1 MQKLQDSVFS
11 IIKTTNLS
19 PAVFSYLQPSENAEN
34 VPLGGIL
41 SDTKHGWLALGTKF
55 CVVDLRTGL
64 KVAAR
69 TFGVPYSNTNCTIT
83 SVIELPTPL
92 TENSKQLIICL
103 ECEDLTGLICVLHI
117 NGSQILRCIQT
128 DVVITEIAV
137 CDEVPDGPL
146 TCFDGVIMAGSK
158 RGEIFAF
165 DLNRASLI
173 QALKDISQGYEHLV
187 RMESNPANLAF
198 LSLNAVPQIDQ
209 HRDQA
214 LDNDDHLAIILNENS
229 LVDGQYLFRNPDG
242 SIRMKAKQDHI
253 RVSSL
258 QYVPQLGSLAVGYNF
273 GAFQIWNMMSLEL
286 EFASQVNRECLPVT
300 HFGFQEPCDDP
311 RAFCYLW
318 AIFSVMER
326 FEEEEF
332 PLAVMYSLTYQ
343 GKRMLSDTKCLYQ
356 NFMMATIRFQLELSV
371 MENAG
376 QFIGGRCVSCHAYSV
391 SSTLG
396 EEGEDSMLNICQL
409 VWECWGENV
418 NSATEYGMLLF
429 DLDQWYKDQMPST
442 YGLQSNAFMSASWC
456 GQLTTAGTRT
466 LDVRLQPGS
475 VTPYSHATRLEE
487 HFYPNSIHYSK
498 CSNKVTTDVAGTR
511 TLDVRL
517 QPGSVTPYSHA
528 TRLEEHFYP
537 NSIHYSKCSNK
548 VTTDAAGIRTLD
560 VRLQPGSVT
569 PYSHATRLEEYF
581 YPNSIHYNCICLN
594 TSDACVLNTAGIQR
608 QIIASIDDTGPTALL
623 NPPRLYHACVAAGL
637 TPLYMDGLLTNPSAE
652 EQRRFLLSVALEARL
667 ARFLKRCAHDWA
679 TGSHH
684 GVGCTLT
691 FLVDWC
697 WRRAL
702 QLKENAKEL
711 TAPLFSSSSLPDR
724 NVVRCLEHC
733 VQQLTQLT
741 GLLDAI
747 LTKCC
752 NLIVP
757 DALSEIEEKYKGV
770 GTVSLYFQV
779 VQWFLR
785 VGLLPERHQDLP
797 YPARQLNEIYTKR
810 RMKLQRLQ
818 SGLPDGDSSKSC
830 SLLYIDQLIEHEFG
844 GERIQQMW
852 LKGGSETNGLY
863 PPPSLYSLLRLYLL
877 PDIAEEH
884 KHSLVLYLLV
894 DYSMVYE
901 VRYEAV
907 VRRLMQFPTMFGLSN
922 TAIKAT
928 QAFWHLDHRDFDFA
942 LDQLQCLTGNTLSPW
957 QHHAV
962 LSALL
967 AQNMTQAALQ
977 YLHVRKPAPIQN
989 NRVNDHDKLED
1000 WQSCCNLYLA
1010 RKLVFEALDVVRM
1023 CVQNAASLEEKLHVL
1038 NFFFKGCR
1046 NTGQLSKILQVT
1058 LLPFEEEAFVK
1069 YLERCNEPH
1078 TSDILIMYYLQQARY
1093 LEAQQHNCKLRHT
1106 KRSNIS
1112 SSSSSIVE
1120 VMDRQQARDTLV
1132 EVVCA
1137 SLPTIATKVAH
1148 MALSDH
1154 CEPHIVAA
1162 KPMSVFVQA
1171 KSPKNTFTYKS
1182 SFIQDTIENASETW
1196 VNRPKMRRGIK
1207 RALSIEDTPFI
1218 CTPKLSRTK
1227 SIFSDFHSE
1236 GTPPKRAKFDLTGA
1250 ATPRTPRTPRGDLN
1264 ISRQM
1269 ATLLDM
1275 PEVQSPDGKIYDRSG
1290 AGTPHSILKIRNS
1303 ALGRDAPSP
1312 VDSRYLGD
1320 SDDELLETASNH
1332 THYSDS
1338 TNKHLR
1344 FTIPTASESGSTPS
1358 PPPAPFTAEVRDR
1371 EPVRQK
1377 EMDESM
1383 ESFVTSTSTA
1393 HPMKDENPFESPLKK
1408 LATEEKVLSRKSY
1421 KDNVRARRS
1430 LSISANSSLSED
1442 PNTSIES
1449 IADIPIT
1456 LINPRY
1462 RRTETPDKRERDG
1475 ASPNKTVGKES
1486 SLSPSRK
1493 INEETEME
1501 RGERDSV
1508 PRTPRGRRGIRGG
1521 GESTPLANRSRS
1533 GTPEHVDSPI
1543 ITPLRPNRNTRSRS
1557 RTPEISPRAS
1567 PLAPIPEQPRQEVES
1582 EPHPVK
1588 TTLSVQSRLRSRSR
1602 TPERMEKVAES
1613 PRLEAIS
1620 ESPTKPE
1627 EPESPRRRLRSRSRS
1642 PQVELEVPK
1651 SPRTL
1656 RSRSK
1661 TPEKLMSPKAD
1672 RTTKAKKSLTRIV
1685 LEANTFKAKNT
1696 EPEPEQ
1702 TKENEELIECTPMKP
1717 KQAATMDVS
1726 FSPIVNKSV
1735 LTETPDKLQSADSS
1749 KSNVENLPAFT
1760 KINETQF
1767 GKSILQSCESSAA
1780 ETSQEVEK
1788 DKDNESVNI
1797 KTLPAFT
1804 SMNDSIFAKSVLHS
1818 YESSVAESSSIHE
1831 ISVTNEISVTKVT
1844 KTEVSIA
1851 CKSVL
1856 KDQSSLLTNDS
1867 ESESEDNK
1875 SNWKECTERVEGTA
1889 QDIQKEK
1896 ERIVE
1901 IEREI
1906 NEIEGDMSDE
1916 EGSTDEEIV
1925 EGADDDDT
1933 DEESSE
1939 GDDSMSGS
1947 GDDEIISIG
1956 DSSAES
1962 NDIQLDEQTSSDSN
1976 RQNRQIEEQLD
1987 EQTSSDSNRQIEE
2000 LEVNVRESPDTT
2012 EQSDRD
2018 PLNQGRVSLLT
2029 DDNSMSDNEMDLN
2042 YDDDEEE
2049 ESKTTETGSAKIETE
2064 TPTTE
2069 TEPAKTK
2076 TVTAETEIEP
2086 SKTETHAVIKID
2098 VVVEE
2103 VNPIEEKETRTAT
2116 AEAKSTDVVDASS
2129 VINKPEDMEVDPIIS
2144 KTVDIIPK
2152 ENTEKDKTDKE
2163 AAAENKT
2170 ENKQVEKETNEL
2182 QKIMETTEQS
2192 KKTAENTEKEKPKS
2206 RLRKRASS
2214 TASNKSNKKDDNKMD
2229 VDKTENIET
2238 RKPTTRKRA
2247 KSTTSNQSEEVEET
2261 PSKVSNPTPAMRR
2274 LMAKRESKEGENKVE
2289 SSVTPQRRATRSRS
2303 KNDDNVSVTSEDS
2316 VRSTRSKA
2324 SEKEKKGRKSIVA
2337 VKPELSAIPEMSVDE
2352 SKDVSDY
2359 SSSRRLTRHQRSL
2372 LSTLE
2377 LRPRLGRAT
2386 AAATDQD
2393 ERPPFDVQPIDR
2405 ISLLNKTD
2413 FEGSPDSS
2421 EPARQSPETE
2431 STVSHSSGRRTP
2443 RMARAASES
2452 KTAPKAAK
2460 IGRRVSV
2467 DVVSESGVG
2476 SPGSPA
2482 RPGRRASFNRAC
2494 EALHTPKGRRVST
2507 DLRKETDSGAG
2518 SPAGSEAPGPAAP
2531 ARRGR
2536 RASGH
2541 SDTSVTKDTGKR
2553 SKKLSTVE
2561 ESDAKK

>member
-92 TENSKQLIICL
+92 TENSKQLIVCL
-103 ECEDLTGLICVLHI
+103 ECEDLTGLICVLHV

-198 LSLNAVPQIDQ
+198 LSHNAVSQIDQ

-214 LDNDDHLAIILNENS
+214 LENDDHLALILNENS

-258 QYVPQLGSLAVGYNF
+258 QYVPQLGSLAVGFNF

-318 AIFSVMER
+318 AVFSVMER

-356 NFMMATIRFQLELSV
+356 DFMMATIRFQVELTV

-376 QFIGGRCVSCHAYSV
+376 QFVGGRCVSCHAYSV

-442 YGLQSNAFMSASWC
+442 YSLQSNAFMSTSWC
-456 GQLTTAGTRT
+456 GQLAAAGTRT

-487 HFYPNSIHYSK
+487 HFYPNSIHY
-498 CSNKVTTDVAGTR
+498 
-511 TLDVRL
+511 
-517 QPGSVTPYSHA
+517 
-528 TRLEEHFYP
+528 
-537 NSIHYSKCSNK
+537 
-548 VTTDAAGIRTLD
+548 
-560 VRLQPGSVT
+560 
-569 PYSHATRLEEYF
+569 
-581 YPNSIHYNCICLN
+581 NCICLN

-608 QIIASIDDTGPTALL
+608 QIIAAMDETGPAALL
-623 NPPRLYHACVAAGL
+623 HPARLHRACAAAGL
-637 TPLYMDGLLTNPSAE
+637 APLYADAPSAAADPAPE

-667 ARFLKRCAHDWA
+667 SRFLKRCAHDWA

-684 GVGCTLT
+684 GVGCTLP

-697 WRRAL
+697 WRRAI

-770 GTVSLYFQV
+770 GTVALYFQV

-785 VGLLPERHQDLP
+785 VGLLPERRHDLP
-797 YPARQLNEIYTKR
+797 YPASQLSEIYTKR

-818 SGLPDGDSSKSC
+818 SGLPNEDASKSC
-830 SLLYIDQLIEHEFG
+830 SLLYIDQLIENEFG

-894 DYSMVYE
+894 DYSMLYE

-907 VRRLMQFPTMFGLSN
+907 VRRLMQFPTMFGLSH

-962 LSALL
+962 LSSLL

-977 YLHVRKPAPIQN
+977 YLHVRKPAPVQN

-1023 CVQNAASLEEKLHVL
+1023 CAQNAGSLEEKLHVL

-1046 NTGQLSKILQVT
+1046 NTGQLSKLLQVT
-1058 LLPFEEEAFVK
+1058 LLPFEEEAFIK
-1069 YLERCNEPH
+1069 YLETCSDPH

-1106 KRSNIS
+1106 KRANITA
-1112 SSSSSIVE
+1112 SSSSIADAL
-1120 VMDRQQARDTLV
+1120 DRQQARDTLV
-1132 EVVCA
+1132 DVVCA
-1137 SLPTIATKVAH
+1137 SLPTIASRVART
-1148 MALSDH
+1148 ALSND
-1154 CEPHIVAA
+1154 CEPHILAA

-1207 RALSIEDTPFI
+1207 RALNIEDTPFI

-1227 SIFSDFHSE
+1227 SIFSDFQSE
-1236 GTPPKRAKFDLTGA
+1236 STPPKRAKLDLTG
-1250 ATPRTPRTPRGDLN
+1250 TPRTPKFPRTPQAEHM
-1264 ISRQM
+1264 SRQM

-1358 PPPAPFTAEVRDR
+1358 PPAPYAELRER
-1371 EPVRQK
+1371 EPRQR

-1383 ESFVTSTSTA
+1383 ESFVTTTSTA
-1393 HPMKDENPFESPLKK
+1393 HPMKDDNPFESPLKK
-1408 LATEEKVLSRKSY
+1408 LATEEKISSRKSY
-1421 KDNVRARRS
+1421 KDSVRSRRS

-1462 RRTETPDKRERDG
+1462 RKKETDTLDRDS
-1475 ASPNKTVGKES
+1475 ASPGKER
-1486 SLSPSRK
+1486 SPSRS
-1493 INEETEME
+1493 ETEME
-1501 RGERDSV
+1501 QEERDIV
-1508 PRTPRGRRGIRGG
+1508 PRTPRGRRGIRGA

-1543 ITPLRPNRNTRSRS
+1543 VTPLRSSRNTRSRS

-1567 PLAPIPEQPRQEVES
+1567 PLAPILEQPRQEVES
-1582 EPHPVK
+1582 EPHPIK

-1602 TPERMEKVAES
+1602 TPERIEKVAES
-1613 PRLEAIS
+1613 PRLEAIT
-1620 ESPTKPE
+1620 ESPTQPE
-1627 EPESPRRRLRSRSRS
+1627 EPASPRRPLRSRSRS
-1642 PQVELEVPK
+1642 PQLEIDVPK
-1651 SPRTL
+1651 SPRSL

-1696 EPEPEQ
+1696 EPEK
-1702 TKENEELIECTPMKP
+1702 TNENEELIECTPMKP
-1717 KQAATMDVS
+1717 KPDASMDVS
-1726 FSPIVNKSV
+1726 LSPIVNKSV
-1735 LTETPDKLQSADSS
+1735 LTETPDKVQSADSS
-1749 KSNVENLPAFT
+1749 KANIALPAFT
-1760 KINETQF
+1760 KMNETQF
-1767 GKSILQSCESSAA
+1767 GKSVLQSCESSAV
-1780 ETSQEVEK
+1780 ETSQETEK
-1788 DKDNESVNI
+1788 EKDNESVHV

-1818 YESSVAESSSIHE
+1818 YESSVAESSIHEVSVTKE
-1831 ISVTNEISVTKVT
+1831 ISVTQVT

-1851 CKSVL
+1851 CTSVL
-1856 KDQSSLLTNDS
+1856 RDQSSLLTNDS
-1867 ESESEDNK
+1867 DSETGDK
-1875 SNWKECTERVEGTA
+1875 SDWKGVERVEGSA
-1889 QDIQKEK
+1889 RDIQKEK

-1906 NEIEGDMSDE
+1906 HEIEGDMSDE

-1925 EGADDDDT
+1925 EGAADDDDE
-1933 DEESSE
+1933 DSSE
-1939 GDDSMSGS
+1939 EEDADDVSRSGS
-1947 GDDEIISIG
+1947 DDDEIISIG

-1962 NDIQLDEQTSSDSN
+1962 NADQTSSDSN
-1976 RQNRQIEEQLD
+1976 VQHRNDD
-1987 EQTSSDSNRQIEE
+1987 ESSDSNREKIEE
-2000 LEVNVRESPDTT
+2000 LTVNRESPEM
-2012 EQSDRD
+2012 EQSERD
-2018 PLNQGRVSLLT
+2018 PLNQGGVSLLT
-2029 DDNSMSDNEMDLN
+2029 DDNSKLSENDMDLN
-2042 YDDDEEE
+2042 YEDDEEE
-2049 ESKTTETGSAKIETE
+2049 TKKETDSTKTETGESKIETKAPEPEKDTPEQDAAEQALKREME
-2064 TPTTE
+2064 T
-2069 TEPAKTK
+2069 
-2076 TVTAETEIEP
+2076 
-2086 SKTETHAVIKID
+2086 VIKID

-2103 VNPIEEKETRTAT
+2103 VNPIELKETPAVAT
-2116 AEAKSTDVVDASS
+2116 AKGTDVVDASS
-2129 VINKPEDMEVDPIIS
+2129 DIKKPEFMEVDPTSKDIVADKVVPEE
-2144 KTVDIIPK
+2144 KTVDK
-2152 ENTEKDKTDKE
+2152 
-2163 AAAENKT
+2163 
-2170 ENKQVEKETNEL
+2170 VEKEAKES
-2182 QKIMETTEQS
+2182 QKTIE
-2192 KKTAENTEKEKPKS
+2192 TAESEKEKPES
-2206 RLRKRASS
+2206 RLRKRAAS
-2214 TASNKSNKKDDNKMD
+2214 TSSNKSKQDDKIMD
-2229 VDKTENIET
+2229 VAEIET
-2238 RKPTTRKRA
+2238 RKPMTRKRA
-2247 KSTTSNQSEEVEET
+2247 KSTASNQSEEVEET
-2261 PSKVSNPTPAMRR
+2261 PSKISNPTPAMRR
-2274 LMAKRESKEGENKVE
+2274 LMAKLESKEAENKAE
-2289 SSVTPQRRATRSRS
+2289 SPVRPQRRATRRRS
-2303 KNDDNVSVTSEDS
+2303 NNDDNVSVTSEDS
-2316 VRSTRSKA
+2316 ARSTRSKA

-2352 SKDVSDY
+2352 SKVDVGDY
-2359 SSSRRLTRHQRSL
+2359 SSSRRLTRHQKSL

-2377 LRPRLGRAT
+2377 LRPRVGRD
-2386 AAATDQD
+2386 AAEDR
-2393 ERPPFDVQPIDR
+2393 EPFDVQPLDR

-2413 FEGSPDSS
+2413 FEGSPDAA
-2421 EPARQSPETE
+2421 EPARRSPETD
-2431 STVSHSSGRRTP
+2431 SLVSHSSGRRTP
-2443 RMARAASES
+2443 RLARAASET
-2452 KTAPKAAK
+2452 KTVPKAAK

-2467 DVVSESGVG
+2467 DVVS
-2476 SPGSPA
+2476 SPSSPA
-2482 RPGRRASFNRAC
+2482 GRAGRRASFTRAC
-2494 EALHTPKGRRVST
+2494 EALHTPKGRRASM
-2507 DLRKETDSGAG
+2507 DLKKDTDSAPG
-2518 SPAGSEAPGPAAP
+2518 SPAGSEASGPATP

-2536 RASGH
+2536 RASTH
-2541 SDTSVTKDTGKR
+2541 SSSSVTKDTTKR

>member
-103 ECEDLTGLICVLHI
+103 ECEDLTGLICVLHV

-214 LDNDDHLAIILNENS
+214 LENDDHLAIILNENS

-318 AIFSVMER
+318 AVFSVMER

-356 NFMMATIRFQLELSV
+356 DFMMATIRFQVELSV

-487 HFYPNSIHYSK
+487 HFYPNSIHY
-498 CSNKVTTDVAGTR
+498 
-511 TLDVRL
+511 
-517 QPGSVTPYSHA
+517 
-528 TRLEEHFYP
+528 
-537 NSIHYSKCSNK
+537 
-548 VTTDAAGIRTLD
+548 
-560 VRLQPGSVT
+560 
-569 PYSHATRLEEYF
+569 
-581 YPNSIHYNCICLN
+581 NCICLN

-608 QIIASIDDTGPTALL
+608 QIMASIDDTGPTALL

-697 WRRAL
+697 WRRAI

-785 VGLLPERHQDLP
+785 VGLLPERHQELP

-818 SGLPDGDSSKSC
+818 SGLPDEESSKSC

-942 LDQLQCLTGNTLSPW
+942 LDQLQCLTGNTLAPW

-962 LSALL
+962 LSSLL
-967 AQNMTQAALQ
+967 AQNMSQAALQ

-1023 CVQNAASLEEKLHVL
+1023 CVQNAGSLEEKLHVL

-1046 NTGQLSKILQVT
+1046 NTGQLCKILQVT
-1058 LLPFEEEAFVK
+1058 LLPFEEEAFIK
-1069 YLERCNEPH
+1069 YLEKCNEPH

-1093 LEAQQHNCKLRHT
+1093 LEAQQHNCKLRHA
-1106 KRSNIS
+1106 KRTNIS
-1112 SSSSSIVE
+1112 SSSSSIVD

-1132 EVVCA
+1132 EVVCS
-1137 SLPTIATKVAH
+1137 SLPTIAARVAH

-1154 CEPHIVAA
+1154 CEPHILAA

-1207 RALSIEDTPFI
+1207 RALNIEDTPFI

-1227 SIFSDFHSE
+1227 SIFSDFHSSD
-1236 GTPPKRAKFDLTGA
+1236 TPPKRARLAGA
-1250 ATPRTPRTPRGDLN
+1250 AAAAGARAPRGDRA
-1264 ISRQM
+1264 ISRQL

-1275 PEVQSPDGKIYDRSG
+1275 PEVHTPDGNIYDRSG

-1312 VDSRYLGD
+1312 VDSRYLGE

-1358 PPPAPFTAEVRDR
+1358 PQPAPFTAEVRER

-1393 HPMKDENPFESPLKK
+1393 HPMKDDNPFESPLKK
-1408 LATEEKVLSRKSY
+1408 LATEEKVSSRKSY

-1462 RRTETPDKRERDG
+1462 RKTETPDQRERG
-1475 ASPNKTVGKES
+1475 SASPNKTVGEES
-1486 SLSPSRK
+1486 SLSPSRRTSEK
-1493 INEETEME
+1493 GETEME
-1501 RGERDSV
+1501 MGERDSV

-1543 ITPLRPNRNTRSRS
+1543 ITPLRPSRNTRSRS

-1602 TPERMEKVAES
+1602 TPDRMEKVAES

-1620 ESPTKPE
+1620 ESPAKPE

-1642 PQVELEVPK
+1642 PQVEIEVPK

-1672 RTTKAKKSLTRIV
+1672 RTSKAKKSLTRIV

-1735 LTETPDKLQSADSS
+1735 LTVTPDKVQSADSS
-1749 KSNVENLPAFT
+1749 KTNIENLPAFT
-1760 KINETQF
+1760 KMNEMQF
-1767 GKSILQSCESSAA
+1767 GKSILQSCESSAV

-1788 DKDNESVNI
+1788 EKDNESANI

-1818 YESSVAESSSIHE
+1818 YESSIAESSSIHE
-1831 ISVTNEISVTKVT
+1831 VSGTKEISVTKVT

-1875 SNWKECTERVEGTA
+1875 SNWKERTERVEGTA

-1925 EGADDDDT
+1925 EGANDDDT

-2012 EQSDRD
+2012 EQTDRD
-2018 PLNQGRVSLLT
+2018 PLNQARVSLLT

-2042 YDDDEEE
+2042 YDDDDEEEE
-2049 ESKTTETGSAKIETE
+2049 ESKTTETDSAKIETE
-2064 TPTTE
+2064 TPTTQNE
-2069 TEPAKTK
+2069 AAKTE
-2076 TVTAETEIEP
+2076 TVTAETEIKTAETEIKTAETEIKP

-2103 VNPIEEKETRTAT
+2103 VNPIEEKETPTAA
-2116 AEAKSTDVVDASS
+2116 AEAKSADVVDASS
-2129 VINKPEDMEVDPIIS
+2129 VINKPEEMEVDPIIY
-2144 KTVDIIPK
+2144 KTVDVIPK
-2152 ENTEKDKTDKE
+2152 ENIEKDKTDKE
-2163 AAAENKT
+2163 AAAENK
-2170 ENKQVEKETNEL
+2170 QVEKETKEL
-2182 QKIMETTEQS
+2182 QKIMEATEQC
-2192 KKTAENTEKEKPKS
+2192 KKTEENTEKEKPES

-2229 VDKTENIET
+2229 VDKTENVEI

-2352 SKDVSDY
+2352 SKDVSEY

-2377 LRPRLGRAT
+2377 LRPRVGRAG
-2386 AAATDQD
+2386 DHVGDD
-2393 ERPPFDVQPIDR
+2393 EREPFDVQPIDR

-2452 KTAPKAAK
+2452 RTVPKAAK

-2467 DVVSESGVG
+2467 DIVSESGVG

-2482 RPGRRASFNRAC
+2482 RPGRRASFTRAC

-2518 SPAGSEAPGPAAP
+2518 SPGSEASGPATP

-2536 RASGH
+2536 RASTQ
-2541 SDTSVTKDTGKR
+2541 SNTSVTKETGKR